1 MNRMNRRDKWIA
13 VLLAATLTHTTA
25 SAQDPAGASEASA
38 ASAASVAIASS
49 VVVRGSIATLAF
61 AGSVVVTAVDAVG
74 ESTVVALRDA
84 SDGAEASVRIAG
96 VASVAVGAV
105 VEVVASSTG
114 CALISAGRMIAF
126 IPNEIGRALVHQR
139 PLASLH

>member
-1 MNRMNRRDKWIA
+1 MNRMARRGKWIA
-13 VLLAATLTHTTA
+13 ILLAAMLVHGSA

-38 ASAASVAIASS
+38 ASAASVAMTSS

-74 ESTVVALRDA
+74 ESTVVALRGA
-84 SDGAEASVRIAG
+84 SDGTEASVRIAG
-96 VASVAVGAV
+96 GASVAVGSL
-105 VEVVASSTG
+105 VEVVALSTG

-139 PLASLH
+139 PLASLR